1 MEMKK
6 PNWVCSACSMWSN
19 RKSSV
24 KRHIENQ
31 HNGNASLVT
40 FMDYIVGRQSG
51 LYLPPPPPP
60 PPASLQHSNYQNK
73 EEESP
78 VNTFTQEYMKEKARL
93 AARKDMGLSL

>member
-24 KRHIENQ
+24 KRHIKDQ

-51 LYLPPPPPP
+51 LYLPQSPPL
-60 PPASLQHSNYQNK
+60 SSHQQHNYQNK
-73 EEESP
+73 EKESP
-78 VNTFTQEYMKEKARL
+78 LDIFSHEYMKERARL
-93 AARKDMGLSL
+93 SARKDMGLSL

>member
-24 KRHIENQ
+24 KRHIKNR

-40 FMDYIVGRQSG
+40 FMDYLVGRQTG
-51 LYLPPPPPP
+51 LYLPPSPPL
-60 PPASLQHSNYQNK
+60 SSFQHSNYQDK

-78 VNTFTQEYMKEKARL
+78 LDAFTREYMKEKARL